1 MSNAIVSGSLSS
13 LSQQSGKSLAESF
26 LSVDA
31 IIIVDTSGSMGAH
44 DAPAGK
50 TRYEAAL
57 DELAAL
63 QAQLPGRLGVISFSS
78 RVEFCPG
85 GIPIFLGESTDIA
98 GALQFARVADV
109 PGMQFFLISDG
120 EPNDEAAAL
129 SVARTY
135 QNKINTIYIGPETW
149 PRGRDFL
156 RQLADATGGRQ
167 YTAEL
172 TKALG
177 STIRQAMLTVRPGGE
192 E

>member
-1 MSNAIVSGSLSS
+1 MSTNLVRGSLSDIAT
-13 LSQQSGKSLAESF
+13 QSGKSLAESF

-31 IIIVDTSGSMGAH
+31 VVIVDTSGSMGARV
-44 DAPAGK
+44 APAGK

-63 QAQLPGRLGVISFSS
+63 QAQLPGKIGVISFSS

-129 SVARTY
+129 SVARMY
-135 QNKINTIYIGPETW
+135 QNRINTIYIGPETW

-177 STIRQAMLTVRPGGE
+177 STIKQAMLTAK
-192 E
+192 